1 MQEVGTIF
9 LVTWLAGMTAVIGGY
24 IAKLDR
30 TKDSVLKN
38 EILHGITALG
48 GGILLAAV
56 AFALVP
62 KGMESLPVFSLMLSF
77 LGGGALFCWFD
88 WWIQQQKSSV
98 SQFVAMLADY
108 IPEAI
113 SLGAVFATNPS
124 LGYYLAAFIAAQN
137 LPEGFNAY
145 RELAGTPH
153 RIGYLFVAS
162 ILGPIAALA
171 GYYLLQD
178 HEQITAGMMTFA
190 GGGILYLVFQ
200 DIAPQA
206 KLQRH
211 WIPALGAVIGFHIG
225 MLGEFFM
232 GG

>member
-1 MQEVGTIF
+1 MPQILEII
-9 LVTWLAGMTAVIGGY
+9 LITWGAGLTAVLGGI
-24 IAKLDR
+24 IAQLDPS
-30 TKDSVLKN
+30 KDSPLKT

-62 KGMESLPVFSLMLSF
+62 QGIEKLNAPSLALCL
-77 LGGGALFCWFD
+77 LGGGIAFCALD
-88 WWIQQQKSSV
+88 WWLGQQKGSKA
-98 SQFVAMLADY
+98 QFVALLADY

-113 SLGAVFATNPS
+113 SLGAVFAADPK
-124 LGYYLAAFIAAQN
+124 LGVFLAAFIAAQN

-145 RELAGTPH
+145 RELTGARFRLPLLFIASLLGPFAAMA
-153 RIGYLFVAS
+153 GYLF
-162 ILGPIAALA
+162 
-171 GYYLLQD
+171 LQN
-178 HEQITAGMMTFA
+178 QPVLTAGMMTFA

-211 WIPALGAVIGFHIG
+211 WIPALGAVIGFLFG
-225 MLGEFFM
+225 VLGEYFM
-232 GG
+232 R

>member
-1 MQEVGTIF
+1 MSQI
-9 LVTWLAGMTAVIGGY
+9 LQIISVTWLAGLTAMLGGVI
-24 IAKLDR
+24 ARFDS

-62 KGMESLPVFSLMLSF
+62 EGIDTLNAPTLAISLLS
-77 LGGGALFCWFD
+77 GGIAFCALD
-88 WWIQQQKSSV
+88 WWLGQQKSSKA
-98 SQFVAMLADY
+98 QFVAMLADY

-113 SLGAVFATNPS
+113 SLGAVFATDPK
-124 LGYYLAAFIAAQN
+124 LGYFLAAFIAAQN

-145 RELAGTPH
+145 RELSDMRH
-153 RIGYLFVAS
+153 RLLALFGASLLGPLAAAAGYLFLEDFPAV
-162 ILGPIAALA
+162 
-171 GYYLLQD
+171 
-178 HEQITAGMMTFA
+178 TATLMTFA

-211 WIPALGAVIGFHIG
+211 WIPALGAVIGFLFG
-225 MLGEFFM
+225 VM
-232 GG
+232 GKYWMH